1 MTLTTSPTILSED
14 QALSMVEKVIKQSE
28 ADGVFVSLSTG
39 EEALSRYSENQMTQN
54 ISRTRLS
61 LSVTSY
67 FGKRSA
73 SSSTTD
79 LDEAA
84 IKETI
89 QRSEELARIAP
100 EDPEWMPLLDPQTY
114 ENRTPA
120 FDSKTANFSPL
131 ERGEIVQKVGEMS
144 AKAGVEGS
152 GTLST
157 EAFVRVI
164 GNSLG
169 LRASDRAT
177 EADFSFTARIKDG
190 SSWGQRTGFAIDQL
204 PIESLT
210 ESLIERALSSRSPRE
225 IKPGV
230 YPVIF
235 DGGAFASLLSWVIWN
250 MDARAADE
258 GRSFMS
264 RSDESGKAMPTAG
277 EAIGNRVGEAIFSP
291 LVQVQRNPAHPLLQL
306 GTSFGDGLSNHYT
319 EVIKDGVPQTLSYGR
334 YWAQQ
339 QGKQPTG
346 AMFPIVMTGSDQ
358 SLADL
363 ISQTE
368 RGILVNR
375 AWYVRYINPRTLEV
389 TGMTRD
395 GTFWI
400 EDGKIAYPIKNL
412 RFNQSLPDMLNAVDA
427 LSTVQRYGSSVVP
440 GVRVKAFNFSS
451 VTDSI

>member
-1 MTLTTSPTILSED
+1 MTLATSPTLLSED
-14 QALSMVEKVIKQSE
+14 QALSIVEKVIKQSQAE
-28 ADGVFVSLSTG
+28 GVFVSLSTG
-39 EEALSRYSENQMTQN
+39 EESLSRYSENQMTQN
-54 ISRTRLS
+54 ITGTKLN

-79 LDEAA
+79 LDESA

-100 EDPEWMPLLDPQTY
+100 EDPEWMPLLEPQTY
-114 ENRTPA
+114 EDRKPA
-120 FDSKTANFSPL
+120 FDAKTANLSPL
-131 ERGEIVQKVGEMS
+131 ARGEIVQKVCAMCRDNS
-144 AKAGVEGS
+144 GVEGS

-169 LRASDRAT
+169 LRASDRST
-177 EADFSFTARIKDG
+177 IADFSFTARIADG
-190 SSWGQRTGFAIDQL
+190 SGWGQRTAYAIDQL

-210 ESLIERALSSRSPRE
+210 ESLIERALSSRNPRE

-230 YPVIF
+230 YPVVF
-235 DGGAFASLLSWVIWN
+235 DGAAFASLLAWVIWN

-264 RSDESGKAMPTAG
+264 RSDESGKA
-277 EAIGNRVGEAIFSP
+277 IGNLVGEQMFSP
-291 LVQVQRNPAHPLLQL
+291 LVQVQRHPAHPLLQL

-319 EVIKDGVPQTLSYGR
+319 EVIKDGVPQTLSYSR

-339 QGKQPTG
+339 QGKNPTG
-346 AMFPIVMTGSDQ
+346 AMFPMVMTGSPQ
-358 SLADL
+358 SLAEV

-375 AWYVRYINPRTLEV
+375 AWYVRYINPKTLEV

-412 RFNQSLPDMLNAVDA
+412 RFNQSLPEMLNEVDA
-427 LSTVQRYGSSVVP
+427 LSTAQRYGSSIVP
-440 GVRVKAFNFSS
+440 GVRVKAFNFTS
-451 VTDSI
+451 VTDSV

>member
-1 MTLTTSPTILSED
+1 MTLTTAPTLFSED
-14 QALSMVEKVIKQSE
+14 QALSLVENIIKQSGSE
-28 ADGVFVSLSTG
+28 GVFVSLTTG
-39 EEALSRYSENQMTQN
+39 EESLSRYSENQMTQN
-54 ISRTRLS
+54 ISRTQLN

-67 FGKRSA
+67 FGKKSA
-73 SSSTTD
+73 SSSTTN
-79 LDEAA
+79 LDPEA

-89 QRSEELARIAP
+89 QRSQELARIAP
-100 EDPEWMPLLDPQTY
+100 EDPEWMPLLEPQTY
-114 ENRTPA
+114 EDRTPA
-120 FDSKTANFSPL
+120 FDAKTADLSPL
-131 ERGEIVQKVGEMS
+131 ERGEIVQKVCAMS
-144 AKAGVEGS
+144 RDNAGVEGS

-157 EAFVRVI
+157 EAFVRFV
-164 GNSLG
+164 GNSFG

-177 EADFSFTARIKDG
+177 VADFSFTARINDG
-190 SSWGQRTGFAIDQL
+190 SGWGQHTAYAIDQL

-210 ESLIERALSSRSPRE
+210 ESLIERSLSSRNPRE
-225 IKPGV
+225 IKPGI

-235 DGGAFASLLSWVIWN
+235 DGAAFSALLPWVIWN

-264 RSDESGKAMPTAG
+264 RSDESGKA
-277 EAIGNRVGEAIFSP
+277 IGNRVGEQMFSP

-319 EVIKDGVPQTLSYGR
+319 EIIKDGVPQTLSYGR

-346 AMFPIVMTGSDQ
+346 AMFPIVMTGSEQ
-358 SLADL
+358 SLCDL

-412 RFNQSLPDMLNAVDA
+412 RFNQSLPEMLNEVDA
-427 LSTVQRYGSSVVP
+427 LSTVQRYGSSIVP

-451 VTDSI
+451 VTDSV

>member
-1 MTLTTSPTILSED
+1 MTLTTAPTILSED
-14 QALSMVEKVIKQSE
+14 QALSIVETLIKQSE
-28 ADGVFVSLSTG
+28 AEGVFVSLSTG
-39 EEALSRYSENQMTQN
+39 EESLSRYSENQMTQN
-54 ISRTRLS
+54 ISRTRLN

-79 LDEAA
+79 LDAAA
-84 IKETI
+84 ITETI
-89 QRSEELARIAP
+89 QRSQELARIAP
-100 EDPEWMPLLDPQTY
+100 EDPEWMPLLEPQTY
-114 ENRTPA
+114 EDRTPA
-120 FDSKTANFSPL
+120 FDAKTAAFSPL
-131 ERGEIVQKVGEMS
+131 ERGEIVQKVCALSGN
-144 AKAGVEGS
+144 AGVEGS

-177 EADFSFTARIKDG
+177 VADFSFTARIKDG
-190 SSWGQRTGFAIDQL
+190 SGWGQRTAYAINQL

-210 ESLIERALSSRSPRE
+210 ASLIERAQISRSPRE

-230 YPVIF
+230 YPVVF
-235 DGGAFASLLSWVIWN
+235 NGAAFSSLLSWVIWN

-264 RSDESGKAMPTAG
+264 RSDESG
-277 EAIGNRVGEAIFSP
+277 NRVGEAMFSP
-291 LVQVQRNPAHPLLQL
+291 LVQVQRHPAHPLLQL
-306 GTSFGDGLSNHYT
+306 GTSFGDGLSNNYT
-319 EVIKDGVPQTLSYGR
+319 EIIKDGVPQTLSYGR

-339 QGKQPTG
+339 QGKKPTG
-346 AMFPIVMTGSDQ
+346 AMFPIVMTGSEQ

-412 RFNQSLPDMLNAVDA
+412 RFNQSLPEMLEEVDA
-427 LSTVQRYGSSVVP
+427 LSTVQRYGSSIVP